1 MFDELTSRLE
11 GVIKTLRGHGKLTES
26 NIDSALKEI
35 RRALLEADVNFRVAK
50 EFIARVR
57 ERALGQDVLTSIT
70 PGQLVVKI
78 VHDELKN
85 LLGGTAVPLALSGS
99 PAVIML
105 VGLQGSGKTTASAK
119 LALHLRKMG
128 RHPVL
133 VGADVYRP
141 AAKDQLKILA
151 DQLQIPSFT
160 IDDSPLAIAIAA
172 RDQAQVETWD
182 TLILDT
188 AGRLQIDDLLMAELE
203 ELRSQLKPAEVMY
216 VADAMSGQ
224 EAVNVA
230 GAFHEKLG
238 ITGIIFSK
246 IDGDARGGAAL
257 SIRQVTDIPIK
268 FLSTGEKPTDFEV
281 FHPDR
286 LASRIL
292 GMGDVVS
299 LVERAQEAV
308 DLDEAEELAL
318 RLQKNAFTFDD
329 FLKQLKQLKKMG
341 PISDILGMLPGM
353 GGSKL
358 KGLEVDDRS
367 LGRIEAMIQSMTPT
381 ERQKP
386 DILNGSRRKRIA
398 KGSGNT
404 IQEVNRFL
412 KQFTAM
418 QKMARMMASGKM
430 PGGFSPR
437 MMGQR

>member
-26 NIDSALKEI
+26 NIDSALKQV

-50 EFIARVR
+50 DFIARVR
-57 ERALGQDVLTSIT
+57 ERALGVDVLTSIM

-85 LLGGTAVPLALSGS
+85 LLGSTSVPLNCSGS

-119 LALHLRKMG
+119 LALHLRKKG

-133 VGADVYRP
+133 VAADVNRP
-141 AAKDQLKILA
+141 AAKEQLRTLA
-151 DQLQIPSFT
+151 DSLQVPSFT
-160 IDDSPLAIAIAA
+160 IDESPLAIVKAA
-172 RDQAQVETWD
+172 LNQAKVETWD
-182 TLILDT
+182 TIIVDT
-188 AGRLQIDDLLMAELE
+188 AGRLQVDDVLMDELVE
-203 ELRSQLKPAEVMY
+203 MKNYLKPAEVMY

-224 EAVNVA
+224 EAVHVA
-230 GAFHEKLG
+230 SAFHEKLG
-238 ITGIIFSK
+238 VTGIIFSK

-268 FLSTGEKPTDFEV
+268 FLSTGEKPSDFEA

-286 LASRIL
+286 MASRIL

-299 LVERAQEAV
+299 LVEKAQEAV
-308 DLDEAEELAL
+308 DLGEAEKLASRL
-318 RLQKNAFTFDD
+318 RKSAFTFDD
-329 FLKQLKQLKKMG
+329 FLMQLKQLKKMG
-341 PISDILGMLPGM
+341 PLSDILGMLPGM

-367 LGRIEAMIQSMTPT
+367 LGRMEAMIQSMTPT

-398 KGSGNT
+398 KGSGTT

-418 QKMARMMASGKM
+418 QKMARAMATGKM
-430 PGGFSPR
+430 PGGLGPQ

>member
-160 IDDSPLAIAIAA
+160 IDDSPLAIAKAA

>member
-26 NIDSALKEI
+26 NIDSALKEV
-35 RRALLEADVNFRVAK
+35 RRALLEADVNFRVARD
-50 EFIARVR
+50 FIAKVR
-57 ERALGQDVLTSIT
+57 ERALGVDVLTSIT

-78 VHDELKN
+78 VHDELSN
-85 LLGGTAVPLALSGS
+85 LLGAESVPLNCSGS

-119 LALHLRKMG
+119 LALHLRKKG

-141 AAKDQLKILA
+141 AAKDQLNTLA
-151 DQLQIPSFT
+151 DSLQVPSFS
-160 IDDSPLAIAIAA
+160 IDDSPLAIVKAA
-172 RDQAQVETWD
+172 LDQAKVETWD
-182 TLILDT
+182 TIIVDT
-188 AGRLQIDDLLMAELE
+188 AGRLQIDDVMMGELVE
-203 ELRSQLKPAEVMY
+203 MKNHLKPAEVMY

-224 EAVNVA
+224 EAVHVA
-230 GAFHEKLG
+230 AAFHEKLG
-238 ITGIIFSK
+238 VTGVIFTK

-268 FLSTGEKPTDFEV
+268 FLSTGEKPSDFEA

-286 LASRIL
+286 MASRIL

-299 LVERAQEAV
+299 LVEKAQEAV
-308 DLDEAEELAL
+308 DLGEAEELAL
-318 RLQKNAFTFDD
+318 RLQKSAFTFDD
-329 FLKQLKQLKKMG
+329 FLMQLKQLKKMG

-367 LGRIEAMIQSMTPT
+367 LGRMEAMIQSMTPT

-386 DILNGSRRKRIA
+386 DLLNGSRRKRIA

-418 QKMARMMASGKM
+418 QKMAKVMASGKM
-430 PGGFSPR
+430 PGGLGPQ

>member
-26 NIDSALKEI
+26 NIDSALKEV

-50 EFIARVR
+50 EFVARVR

-160 IDDSPLAIAIAA
+160 IDDSPLAIAKAA